1 MLEYLIP
8 LIVFS
13 GLILGVI
20 LAKVSPEE
28 MKSGERYFK
37 ILKKITLT
45 ILIISLIFLAIPLFL
60 ELILGLVVGYIAA
73 LLLKR
78 VYFFLGLAL
87 FLSFLTSI
95 PDLILLFSSI
105 VFIFGLPTGSLIASE
120 VKKKKDLYL
129 SMILNAIFFL
139 SPFLLFFIRDLL
151 ANNLA
156 FPLAFTAGSLLY
168 IIRY

>member
-37 ILKKITLT
+37 ILKKITLA

-60 ELILGLVVGYIAA
+60 ELVLGLVIGYIAA
-73 LLLKR
+73 LLIKR
-78 VYFFLGLAL
+78 AYFF
-87 FLSFLTSI
+87 
-95 PDLILLFSSI
+95 
-105 VFIFGLPTGSLIASE
+105 
-120 VKKKKDLYL
+120 L